1 MHLFHNVI
9 AHIELILAQGGY
21 WVVGIAS
28 ILEGLPLVGSAIPGH
43 TIIIFA
49 GFLART
55 GVLHI
60 VPITL
65 LAALGAIAGDVI
77 AFYIGVKYGYGFLD
91 RFSRYFFISPEHI
104 EKAKK
109 VIEKHTGKALI
120 FGRFN
125 PVTRALTPFLVGAS
139 RVEPAKFWTYDII
152 GATSWAVISIGIGYM
167 FGASY
172 HVAAG
177 YFGKF
182 VLAALVI
189 AVLIVWG
196 YRFINVRWHIF
207 VKRHFVVL
215 IVNLIFLYIFFK
227 TVQDSVVFRSF
238 FINTDVSM
246 NIGIS
251 SLVVAVGQ
259 LGTVLTQVMNSVT
272 VVAGPIVAPLI
283 LGTGIIWYA
292 LQKAWQKV
300 LLLSC
305 SLVGILVSVPLIKEL
320 VMRVRPDNAYIAYAD
335 FSFPSFHA
343 AMAATLAT
351 LAIYLYSRTRKSSTM
366 RILSAVGFII
376 ASAILAFSR
385 LYLNVHWLSDVIAGY
400 ALGVFWATGMI
411 LFVKYLS
418 TLIWGKSMIK

>member
-9 AHIELILAQGGY
+9 VHIELILEQGGY
-21 WVVGIAS
+21 WIVFIAS
-28 ILEGLPLVGSAIPGH
+28 ILEGMPLIGSAVPGH

-55 GVLHI
+55 GVLHL
-60 VPITL
+60 VPVITL
-65 LAALGAIAGDVI
+65 STLGAILGDFV
-77 AFYIGVKYGYGFLD
+77 AFYIGVRYGYGFLD
-91 RFSRYFFISPEHI
+91 RFGRYFFIGPEHI

-139 RVEPAKFWTYDII
+139 RVEPAKFWMYDII
-152 GATSWAVISIGIGYM
+152 GAISWAVSSVGIGYI

-172 HVAAG
+172 HVAAR

-182 VLAALVI
+182 VVVALIV
-189 AVLIVWG
+189 AVLIAWG
-196 YRFINVRWHIF
+196 YHFINVRWHIF

-215 IVNLIFLYIFFK
+215 IVNLVFLYIFFK
-227 TVQDSVVFRSF
+227 TVQDSVVSQSF
-238 FINTDVSM
+238 FIDIDVSV
-246 NIGIS
+246 NIWFANMMTMTG
-251 SLVVAVGQ
+251 VAITRAC
-259 LGTVLTQVMNSVT
+259 TVL
-272 VVAGPIVAPLI
+272 AGPIV
-283 LGTGIIWYA
+283 GTIMLVAGIIWYA
-292 LQKAWQKV
+292 CTRAWQKV

-305 SLVGILVSVPLIKEL
+305 SLTGILVSVPLIKEL
-320 VMRVRPDNAYIAYAD
+320 VMRVRPDNAYVAYAD

-343 AMAATLAT
+343 AMAAVLAT
-351 LAIYLYSRTRKSSTM
+351 LAVYLYSRTRKSSPA
-366 RILSAVGFII
+366 RILSAVGFILV
-376 ASAILAFSR
+376 SVLLTVSR

-400 ALGVFWATGMI
+400 SLGVLWATGMI
-411 LFVKYLS
+411 LFVKYVS